1 MNSTTLKLLAV
12 PLGAVAV
19 GAVSYLLF
27 AAPPNT
33 NVLAQN
39 ERGVLTCNEYL
50 SGKIHSQLKADNRNL
65 KSSKRYAHISRVVAC
80 ASPDGGQCNDETD
93 ALVFFASTKGREVVG
108 NGRCIL
114 EPCDERCDTPK
125 RLSIARSPCVMPRCE
140 NDAGEYDET
149 VPPSDC
155 RRRSRNMAGEMETR
169 WNGCNVFPAA
179 EAVGTECEQAACE
192 VWSGSSGAEL

>member
-19 GAVSYLLF
+19 GAASYFLF
-27 AAPPNT
+27 AAPERI

-50 SGKIHSQLKADNRNL
+50 SPKVRAQAKADGRNM
-65 KSSKRYAHISRVVAC
+65 KARKRYASVSRVVAC

-93 ALVFFASTKGREVVG
+93 ALIFFGDTTEREVVG
-108 NGRCIL
+108 TGRCIL

-125 RLSIARSPCVMPRCE
+125 RLSIAVSPCVIPRCE
-140 NDAGEYDET
+140 NDAGEYDES

-155 RRRSRNMAGEMETR
+155 RRRSKNLEGNFETR
-169 WNGCNVFPAA
+169 WFGCNVFPAS
-179 EAVGTECEQAACE
+179 EAVGTECEPAACE